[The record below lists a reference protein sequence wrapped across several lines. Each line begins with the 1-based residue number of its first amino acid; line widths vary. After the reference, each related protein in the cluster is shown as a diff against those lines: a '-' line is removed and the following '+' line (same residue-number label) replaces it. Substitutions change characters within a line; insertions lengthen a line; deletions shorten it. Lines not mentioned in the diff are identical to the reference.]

1 MSLQATQKKK
11 EASLDRATHFLHRY
25 CMLIVLAEYFE
36 EHLPDEKN
44 PIFSRVVEAARGVFG
59 DPESYYAGVVFCL
72 LRNTE
77 LIVRSK

>member
-11 EASLDRATHFLHRY
+11 EVSFDRATHFLHRY

-44 PIFSRVVEAARGVFG
+44 PIFSEWLKQHVEYSAILNRITLA
-59 DPESYYAGVVFCL
+59 
-72 LRNTE
+72 
-77 LIVRSK
+77 

>member
-25 CMLIVLAEYFE
+25 GMLIVLAEYFE

-44 PIFSRVVEAARGVFG
+44 PIFSEWLKQHVEYSAILSRITLA
-59 DPESYYAGVVFCL
+59 
-72 LRNTE
+72 
-77 LIVRSK
+77 